1 MEEILDKSKL
11 ILDEFHQILDESKE
25 ILDRLE
31 KIERTDFRVCKQCV
45 CLHGST
51 CILTTEV
58 VLTIPAFFRGN
69 ADIELVSYG
78 GYHERSRRGPT
89 TLSHKLVVK
98 FPIRVRVHSSTS
110 RPPPLFR
117 SLKNTL
123 RS

>member
-45 CLHGST
+45 CLHGS
-51 CILTTEV
+51 ILTSEV
-58 VLTIPAFFRGN
+58 VLTSPAFIRGN
-69 ADIELVSYG
+69 ADLELVSYG
-78 GYHERSRRGPT
+78 GYQREKSPRSHNTESQTGSQISNSCSCPQQH
-89 TLSHKLVVK
+89 LEV
-98 FPIRVRVHSSTS
+98 
-110 RPPPLFR
+110 PPPLFR

>member
-11 ILDEFHQILDESKE
+11 ILDEFHQILDKSKE

-31 KIERTDFRVCKQCV
+31 TMERIDFRVCKQCV
-45 CLHGST
+45 CLHGS
-51 CILTTEV
+51 ILTSEV

-69 ADIELVSYG
+69 ADLELVSYG
-78 GYHERSRRGPT
+78 GYQREKSPRSHNTESQTGSQISNSWSCPQQH
-89 TLSHKLVVK
+89 LEV
-98 FPIRVRVHSSTS
+98 
-110 RPPPLFR
+110 PPPLFR

>member
-1 MEEILDKSKL
+1 MEDILDKSKL

-45 CLHGST
+45 CLHGS
-51 CILTTEV
+51 ILTSEV

-69 ADIELVSYG
+69 ADLELVSYG
-78 GYHERSRRGPT
+78 GYQREKSPRSHNTESQQISNSCSCPQQH
-89 TLSHKLVVK
+89 LEV
-98 FPIRVRVHSSTS
+98 
-110 RPPPLFR
+110 PPPLFR